1 MSLEHLQTGNTV
13 SFSVQHNIIGA
24 NFESVEV
31 LGVVSHEIA
40 RLRADIQ
47 ALHFQYKPYVPA
59 LPNSYTDYAYL
70 MGKLPNGT
78 VIVLGIP
85 WIIAS
90 SVQLSAKASYR
101 IVIKG
106 VEPGD
111 VENIRKGLINRG
123 LDVES
128 FEKIE

>member
-1 MSLEHLQTGNTV
+1 
-13 SFSVQHNIIGA
+13 
-24 NFESVEV
+24 
-31 LGVVSHEIA
+31 
-40 RLRADIQ
+40 
-47 ALHFQYKPYVPA
+47 
-59 LPNSYTDYAYL
+59 
-70 MGKLPNGT
+70 MGKLPNGA